1 MDVTNEAVQEKIR
14 IMYPEIAKHN
24 ISMNVDFDSGKDA
37 FVVKFHRGEHEL
49 NTYLDKKDAEE
60 CLNDIKCIHLGNQ
73 IAQFVKNFEMV

>member
-1 MDVTNEAVQEKIR
+1 MDVTTDAVKEKVR

-24 ISMNVDFDSGKDA
+24 IDMSVDFDAAKNA

-49 NTYLDKKDAEE
+49 ITYLDKQDAEE
-60 CLNDIKCIHLGNQ
+60 CLNDIKCVHLGNQ